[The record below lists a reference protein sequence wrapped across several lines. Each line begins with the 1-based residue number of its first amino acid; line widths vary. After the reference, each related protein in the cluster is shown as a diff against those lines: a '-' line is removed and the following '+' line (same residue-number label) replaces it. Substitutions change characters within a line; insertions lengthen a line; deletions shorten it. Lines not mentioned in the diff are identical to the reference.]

1 MSNNQKTNSIS
12 VSGLNK
18 SFGRKSVLNDLS
30 FNIPENSIAGFLG
43 PNGSGKTTTL
53 RILLGLLPVKKG
65 IIELLGHE
73 IPKYRIKA
81 LEQIGAVVENPNF
94 IESMTAKENLY
105 WFGSLYKPVSN
116 DRIMEAIELVGL
128 KDAARQRF
136 GTFSSGMKQRLGVA
150 FGILHK
156 PKLLILDEPTSG
168 MDPMGRVHMREILQR
183 IHAEEKTSIF
193 LSSHLLD
200 EIQRLCNYVVIINNG
215 STKKEG
221 FVSELLSERKERW
234 EVRIKDEQIDQA
246 RKILQSMEREIENIS
261 DTPQGLEMTLKEIPS
276 YAVNAK
282 LIENNIN
289 VTALIPKEA
298 TLEETFISITDSKT
312 EDKIND

>member
-1 MSNNQKTNSIS
+1 MNINQKTNSIS

-53 RILLGLLPVKKG
+53 RILLGLLPVKNG
-65 IIELLGHE
+65 IIELLGYKV
-73 IPKYRIKA
+73 PKYRINA

-94 IESMTAKENLY
+94 IEGMTAKENLY
-105 WFGSLYKPVSN
+105 WFGSLYKPVSRN
-116 DRIMEAIELVGL
+116 RIMEAIELVGL
-128 KDAARQRF
+128 KDAATQRF
-136 GTFSSGMKQRLGVA
+136 GTFSSGMKQKLGVA

-168 MDPMGRVHMREILQR
+168 MDPMGRVQMREILQR

-234 EVRIKDEQIDQA
+234 EVRIKDEQIEQA
-246 RKILQSMEREIENIS
+246 RNILKSMENEIENIS

-276 YAVNAK
+276 HAVNAK

-289 VTALIPKEA
+289 VSALIPKEA
-298 TLEETFISITDSKT
+298 SLEETFINITDSSKGGQ
-312 EDKIND
+312 NQ

>member
-1 MSNNQKTNSIS
+1 MNINQKTNSIS

-53 RILLGLLPVKKG
+53 RILLGLLPVKNG
-65 IIELLGHE
+65 IIELLGYKV
-73 IPKYRIKA
+73 PKYRINA

-94 IESMTAKENLY
+94 IEGMTAKENLY
-105 WFGSLYKPVSN
+105 WFGSLYKPVSRN
-116 DRIMEAIELVGL
+116 RIMEAIELVGL
-128 KDAARQRF
+128 KDAAKQRF
-136 GTFSSGMKQRLGVA
+136 GTFSSGMKQKLGVA

-168 MDPMGRVHMREILQR
+168 MDPMGRVQMREILQR

-234 EVRIKDEQIDQA
+234 EVRIKDEQIEQA
-246 RKILQSMEREIENIS
+246 RNILKSMENEIENIS

-276 YAVNAK
+276 HAVNAK

-289 VTALIPKEA
+289 VSALIPKEA
-298 TLEETFISITDSKT
+298 SLEETFINITDSSKGGQ
-312 EDKIND
+312 NQ